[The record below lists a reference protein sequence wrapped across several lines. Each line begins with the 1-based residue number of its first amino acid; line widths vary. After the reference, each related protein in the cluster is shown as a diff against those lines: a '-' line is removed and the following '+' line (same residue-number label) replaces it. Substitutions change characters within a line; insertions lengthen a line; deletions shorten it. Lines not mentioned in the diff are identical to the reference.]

1 VVGSDAVTDYL
12 MIVESGV
19 VSVEVTTPSGVVEP
33 VRLGPGDAVGEA
45 GVLAGL
51 PVRAKLIALTQTV
64 IYRLNKTDLTPV
76 LKRRPDIGQQM
87 CQVLSQREDKLLQLG
102 SPPEA
107 QVVTER
113 SLFDWLR
120 DGMRKLHDL
129 TI

>member
-1 VVGSDAVTDYL
+1 
-12 MIVESGV
+12 
-19 VSVEVTTPSGVVEP
+19 
-33 VRLGPGDAVGEA
+33 
-45 GVLAGL
+45 
-51 PVRAKLIALTQTV
+51 
-64 IYRLNKTDLTPV
+64 
-76 LKRRPDIGQQM
+76 M

-129 TI
+129 TV

>member
-1 VVGSDAVTDYL
+1 
-12 MIVESGV
+12 M
-19 VSVEVTTPSGVVEP
+19 
-33 VRLGPGDAVGEA
+33 
-45 GVLAGL
+45 LAGL